1 MPRGTA
7 NTSNAQIRKESSARA
22 SKEVQTA
29 EADRLLN
36 DPAFQRGFDNV
47 RDGCVALLENLQ
59 HDGSEGTD
67 EYEREIC
74 RTLRTLSRLKRT
86 IALGVQGQKLRL
98 ADFRPHKDED

>member
-1 MPRGTA
+1 MARGNA
-7 NTSNAQIRKESSARA
+7 NTRNAHVRKDSSARV
-22 SKEVQTA
+22 SSEVQTA

-59 HDGSEGTD
+59 HDGSEATD
-67 EYEREIC
+67 DYEREIC

-86 IALGVQGQKLRL
+86 ISIGVQGHQLRL
-98 ADFRPHKDED
+98 ADFKPRKDEE